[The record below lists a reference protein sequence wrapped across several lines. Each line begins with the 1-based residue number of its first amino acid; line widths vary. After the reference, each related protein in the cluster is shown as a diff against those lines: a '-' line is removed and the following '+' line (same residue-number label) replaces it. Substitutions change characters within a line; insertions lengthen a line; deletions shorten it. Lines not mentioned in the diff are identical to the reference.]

1 MNLSPQIRF
10 LDDIYRPRTEQIQVP
25 FENFKHGTGVL
36 SEEVECDK
44 YIALYG
50 GHHFHKLYAA
60 FPSTNFQYTEGK
72 NVEIIDWGCG
82 QALATCVLIDY
93 FVEIQIKPNIKL
105 ITLVEPSSIALCRGY
120 YFIRQ
125 MLQPNFFN
133 QTVIRTVNKYID
145 YVNFNDFI
153 SSDSNIKIH
162 LFSNILDV
170 EGLDL
175 NKLYNLIINSFQ
187 GVNRLICTSPY
198 NANRQRLDNFYNLFC
213 EYPLV
218 KNKFHSDEAIYKE
231 VFKASSGRFETSKI
245 TRCERQFTIKV

>member
-1 MNLSPQIRF
+1 MNSDPQIRF
-10 LDDIYRPRTEQIQVP
+10 LDDIYRPRTKQLQISFQN
-25 FENFKHGTGVL
+25 FEHGTRVL
-36 SEEVECDK
+36 SEEVECDR

-93 FVEIQIKPNIKL
+93 FVEKQIKANIKS
-105 ITLVEPSSIALCRGY
+105 ITLVEPSSISLCRGY
-120 YFIRQ
+120 YFLRQ
-125 MLQPNFFN
+125 MLEPNFSN
-133 QTVIRTVNKYID
+133 QTVIRIVNKYMD
-145 YVNFNDFI
+145 YVNFNDLI
-153 SSDSNIKIH
+153 SSNSNIKIH
-162 LFSNILDV
+162 LFSNIIDV

-187 GVNRLICTSPY
+187 GINRLICTSPY
-198 NANRQRLDNFYNLFC
+198 NDNRQRLDNFYNLFS

-231 VFKASSGRFETSKI
+231 VFKVSSGRFETSKI
-245 TRCERQFTIKV
+245 TRYERQFTIKL